1 MARLLAKVGGWC
13 YRAKWVVIV
22 TWLVVLGALAG
33 IAASMNTGFSQQFS
47 ISDTP
52 TQRATEIYEENF
64 PDAGDPLLKAG
75 ITLVF
80 AALDG
85 ETLADPENSAA
96 IDQVV
101 GYLQQN
107 FSDMKNTERFGNPV
121 VLNPMLQAGLVQ
133 QMTAQGMPQA
143 MAEADAYTLRLLND
157 DATIGYT
164 TFDIDVPR
172 IMDVTDE
179 QRQTIMDAAALGR
192 EAGIEVEVAGSG
204 FSDPVELNR
213 TSELIGLFVAAIVL
227 IVTFGSLVA
236 AGMPLFTAVIG
247 VAVGSLL
254 TTIGTVWWP
263 INNTTPALSV
273 MLGLAVGIDYSLF
286 ILARYRRELQHR
298 PPAAAIAMAVGTAGS
313 AVVFAGLTVIV
324 ALLALALA
332 NITFLTLMGI
342 SAAVTVAMAVL
353 VAITLI
359 PAVLGALG
367 KHAFGAQIWKPR
379 IRTTA
384 AGYSPRGRHAKKL
397 NDYEATQLRT
407 LGGKWVRFVHRFPA
421 LVLLVAVV
429 GLGALSIPATR
440 LHLSLPADTTADL
453 GTTQRTAADLL
464 TEGFGA
470 GINSPFLV
478 VVDAHDVDAQAQPL
492 QPFIAAQAALDPQA
506 VAENPQLAAARASY
520 QYVIQRYEVTQNVEN
535 IQIVGLSEDGLA
547 AQMLL
552 TPTTAPEATATEDL
566 VTNLR
571 EVQPQ
576 IEQAT
581 GVETGI
587 TGLMAIQQDIT
598 HRLSDVMPL
607 YLAIVVGL
615 AILLLM
621 VIFRSVLLPLYAGLG
636 FLLSVGAAFGVTVL
650 FWQEGLWDL
659 VHTPG
664 PIIAFMPIFLI
675 GVCFGLAMDYQVFLG
690 SAMREHY
697 THNQGKPQPGS
708 PYTATEESIIQGFS
722 ASARVVTAAALI
734 MISVFAAFITQPLP
748 FVKIFGFALGAGVL
762 FDAFV
767 IRMGLVPA
775 AMFLSGDKAWWMPK
789 WLGKILPRLD
799 VEGTALERE
808 TTAPKTTP
816 VLEAA
821 PRPRAITK

>member
-1 MARLLAKVGGWC
+1 MAAVLAKIGAWS
-13 YRAKWVVIV
+13 YRAKWLVIV
-22 TWLVVLGALAG
+22 TWLLLLTALGMAAG
-33 IAASMNTGFSQQFS
+33 VMNTGFSQQFS

-52 TQRATEIYEENF
+52 SQRATDIYKENF
-64 PDAGDPLLKAG
+64 PDAGDPLLRAG
-75 ITLVF
+75 INLVF
-80 AALDG
+80 AAPEG

-96 IDQVV
+96 IDAVISHLV
-101 GYLQQN
+101 EN
-107 FSDMKNTERFGNPV
+107 FPEMTNTERFGNPV
-121 VLNPMLQAGLVQ
+121 TLNPLLQAALVE
-133 QMTAQGMPQA
+133 QMVAQGMPEVTA
-143 MAEADAYTLRLLND
+143 VEDAANLRLLND

-179 QRQTIMDAAALGR
+179 HRETILEAVDIGRDAGLT
-192 EAGIEVEVAGSG
+192 VEVAGSG

-213 TSELIGLFVAAIVL
+213 TSEAIGLLVAAIVL
-227 IVTFGSLVA
+227 VITFGSLIA
-236 AGMPLFTAVIG
+236 AGMPLITAVVG
-247 VAVGSLL
+247 VAIGSLL
-254 TTIGTVWWP
+254 TIIGTVWWP
-263 INNTTPALSV
+263 INNTTPALSI

-286 ILARYRRELQHR
+286 ILARYRRER
-298 PPAAAIAMAVGTAGS
+298 ATREPKEAVAMAVGTAGS

-324 ALLALALA
+324 ALLALSLA
-332 NITFLTLMGI
+332 GITFLTLMGI
-342 SAAVTVAMAVL
+342 SAAICVLMAVL

-359 PAVLGALG
+359 PALLALFG
-367 KHAFGAQIWKPR
+367 KRAFGAQVWRPR
-379 IRTTA
+379 VRTHA
-384 AGYSPRGRHAKKL
+384 EVYQPRGRHAKTL
-397 NDYEATQLRT
+397 NAYESKQLRT
-407 LGGKWVRFVHRFPA
+407 MGSRWVRFVHRFPA

-453 GTTQRTAADLL
+453 GTTQRNAADLL

-478 VVDAHDVDAQAQPL
+478 VVDAHDVDPTAQPL
-492 QPFIAAQAALDPQA
+492 QPYIAGQDPT
-506 VAENPQLAAARASY
+506 NPEFDLTQAAARASY
-520 QYVIQRYEVTQNVEN
+520 QYVIQRYEVAQNVEN
-535 IQIVGLSEDGLA
+535 IQIVSLSDDGLA
-547 AQMLL
+547 AQLLL
-552 TPTTAPEATATEDL
+552 TPTTAPEAYETEDL
-566 VTNLR
+566 VANLR
-571 EVQPQ
+571 VIQDDVEA
-576 IEQAT
+576 AT
-581 GVETGI
+581 GIQTGI

-598 HRLSDVMPL
+598 QRLSDVMPL
-607 YLAIVVGL
+607 YLGIVVGL

-621 VIFRSVLLPLYAGLG
+621 VIFRSILVPLFAGVG

-697 THNQGKPQPGS
+697 THNHGESQPGS

-767 IRMGLVPA
+767 IRMGFVPA
-775 AMFLSGDKAWWMPK
+775 AMFLSGDKAWWMPR

-799 VEGTALERE
+799 VEGTNLE
-808 TTAPKTTP
+808 TANASPSAKDRTHT
-816 VLEAA
+816 EN
-821 PRPRAITK
+821 